1 MSDPFGRAIRDHY
14 RDEQDAPLVQRDGEY
29 AREHPIERFYFSAF
43 DPETDDDQW
52 LVSQLDGPLLDL
64 GAGAGRHAL
73 YFQDRFETVAV
84 EVSDHLVETMRDRG
98 VADARRGDM
107 FSLREQFERDQFQSA
122 LAIGTQVGLAGSMQG
137 LRRFLGDLAHVTTPD
152 ATAVFDGYDPESE
165 RLHGEGLREDTTEEN
180 GEDPEGSGENTEE
193 SEQGPEESGENT
205 EESEQG
211 PEESGENPE
220 ESDQEAGMLGFRA
233 DPTPG
238 LAYRLMWFD
247 YEGTTGDGI
256 LFRLFSPDRVREAA
270 VGTGW
275 SVTDVRYT
283 DEENPIHYRVALEKT

>member
-43 DPETDDDQW
+43 EPETDDDQW

-165 RLHGEGLREDTTEEN
+165 RLRGEGPREDTTEEN
-180 GEDPEGSGENTEE
+180 GEDLEGNGENTEE
-193 SEQGPEESGENT
+193 SEQD
-205 EESEQG
+205 

-283 DEENPIHYRVALEKT
+283 DDENPIHYRVALEKT